1 MSEKKPW
8 KDEEKLRSLYAEKT
22 QSEIAEHFTK
32 NGYEVTPPT
41 ISYWMRKFEIQTS
54 HSDYAEEDVQHP
66 HCTNFEECENTTPGP
81 NNSMCDSCLDAAR
94 NNTIKK
100 NEA

>member
-1 MSEKKPW
+1 MSEKEPW

-22 QSEIAEHFTK
+22 QSEIAEHFTE

-54 HSDYAEEDVQHP
+54 HSDYGGEEEVEHP
-66 HCTNFEECENTTPGP
+66 DCVNVSDCGNVTPGP
-81 NNSMCDSCLDAAR
+81 NNSMCDSCIDNAR
-94 NNTIKK
+94 H
-100 NEA
+100 A